1 LKRDAER
8 LNIQLPAEMF
18 EPETFAIWPEHLDV
32 LEMFL
37 RCQTQWRSG
46 ANGVIGLD
54 YGVVLELCRLYDVQ
68 DRKQL
73 LNDLQVMEG
82 RALQLI
88 AEAAEKQQ
96 KAARRKA
103 RKS

>member
-1 LKRDAER
+1 
-8 LNIQLPAEMF
+8 MF
-18 EPETFAIWPEHLDV
+18 KPINFEVWPEHLDA

-37 RCQTQWRSG
+37 RCQTQWRAG
-46 ANGVIGLD
+46 PNGVLGLD
-54 YGVVLELCRLYDVQ
+54 YGVVLELCRLYDVE

-73 LNDLQVMEG
+73 LGDLQIMEG

-88 AEAAEKQQ
+88 AESAEKQQ

>member
-1 LKRDAER
+1 
-8 LNIQLPAEMF
+8 MF
-18 EPETFAIWPEHLDV
+18 EPERFEIWPEHLDV

-37 RCQTQWRSG
+37 RCQTQWRAG
-46 ANGVIGLD
+46 PNGVIGLD
-54 YGVVLELCRLYDVQ
+54 YTVVFELCRLYDVQ

-73 LNDLQVMEG
+73 FSDLQVMEG
-82 RALQLI
+82 HALQLI
-88 AEAAEKQQ
+88 AESAQKQQ

>member
-1 LKRDAER
+1 MKRDAER
-8 LNIQLPAEMF
+8 LNVQLPPEMC
-18 EPETFAIWPEHLDV
+18 EPETFAIWPEHLEV
-32 LEMFL
+32 LEMYL

-46 ANGVIGLD
+46 PNGVIGLD
-54 YGVVLELCRLYDVQ
+54 YSVVLELCRLYDVQ

-82 RALQLI
+82 HALQLI

-103 RKS
+103 KRS

>member
-1 LKRDAER
+1 
-8 LNIQLPAEMF
+8 MF

-37 RCQTQWRSG
+37 RCQTQWRAG
-46 ANGVIGLD
+46 PNGVLGLD

-73 LNDLQVMEG
+73 LSDLQVMEG
-82 RALQLI
+82 HALQLI

-103 RKS
+103 KKS